1 MVWLAATSGKGVY
14 YFDGD
19 GDVDLLM
26 LMLVVWSLWW
36 LKYIDMQ

>member
-1 MVWLAATSGKGVY
+1 MIWTGGKGVY

-19 GDVDLLM
+19 VDMLVLR

-36 LKYIDMQ
+36 L